1 MVDSGEKKLCTSLP
15 WDFAWCS
22 SFAFVYMQLCRRVLF
37 FKKLNLAR
45 NLLDDDDIVFSLV
58 KRYIITLC
66 LRSVHNKK
74 TRF

>member
-1 MVDSGEKKLCTSLP
+1 MVRRNCAHHSHGISP
-15 WDFAWCS
+15 GAVAS
-22 SFAFVYMQLCRRVLF
+22 HAFVYMQLCRRVLF